1 MPIFYHVHVKYEP
14 DLDDTL
20 EKGFTNE
27 FPLFMS
33 KKNSW
38 WYEMKIN
45 DGKPKDGYKG
55 GYYIYQITIPKELF
69 TTSLHPTKNKILKI
83 TKNNI
88 DEYIKYLDLHCDG
101 TFQSELAK
109 RNIIGVD
116 ATNKIVT
123 KYKYRKHKLISPPEA
138 RIWKKLPQIKIKK
151 CDIN

>member
-14 DLDDTL
+14 DLEDTL
-20 EKGFTNE
+20 EKGFINE

-45 DGKPKDGYKG
+45 DGKPKDDYKG
-55 GYYIYQITIPKELF
+55 GHTIYKITIPKKLY
-69 TTSLHPTKNKILKI
+69 TSSLHPKNKNKILKI

-101 TFQSELAK
+101 TFQSEL
-109 RNIIGVD
+109 
-116 ATNKIVT
+116 T
-123 KYKYRKHKLISPPEA
+123 K
-138 RIWKKLPQIKIKK
+138 
-151 CDIN
+151 